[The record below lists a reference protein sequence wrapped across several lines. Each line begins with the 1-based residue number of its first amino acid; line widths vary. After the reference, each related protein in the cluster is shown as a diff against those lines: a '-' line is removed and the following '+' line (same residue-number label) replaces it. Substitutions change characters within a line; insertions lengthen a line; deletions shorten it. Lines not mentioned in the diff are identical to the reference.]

1 VEYVFQSVANIVEPN
16 GVRKLG
22 EEHRQEMAQDA
33 EGAGLGFH
41 ACLEGV
47 PVDHSTRNEVE
58 NQLEN
63 DHIGPGW
70 CYFVHTLPAS
80 GRHFSLTQTSLLPSI
95 MNSCGMTVRILF
107 VHRGLFSGTMHALIE
122 QWRRAEPNVEIV
134 CRDVDQLSFGSLLQ
148 KLRGLPHAVAN
159 GGLKVLRPGGGFG
172 ECLRK
177 SPFYWKR
184 IRETTRIVYQKET
197 SYQFGISIGTIVPI
211 INPKFPIFIYTDNTI
226 LANKS
231 YHGGE
236 ERYLFWEHL
245 LPLEKEVI
253 GKAARIFTMSVH
265 VSQTLLEE
273 YSVTKE
279 NVVQVGA
286 GCNSPKIRQVDP
298 MRYERRSILFVGL
311 DWERK
316 GGPDLVKAFQILKT
330 WLPDATL
337 TIAGADPPGIA
348 GNGIE
353 VLGRVDQSGVSKLM
367 ASASVFA
374 MPSLREPFGIV
385 FLEAMH
391 SGMAVLAS
399 RQGAPPDFVEDGV
412 TGYLVAPGDVEGIAH
427 GLFEI
432 LKDPKIAAE
441 MGRRAKARVSEEYT
455 WETVQKRM
463 SSAINQAMS
472 ITASS

>member
-1 VEYVFQSVANIVEPN
+1 
-16 GVRKLG
+16 
-22 EEHRQEMAQDA
+22 
-33 EGAGLGFH
+33 
-41 ACLEGV
+41 
-47 PVDHSTRNEVE
+47 
-58 NQLEN
+58 
-63 DHIGPGW
+63 
-70 CYFVHTLPAS
+70 
-80 GRHFSLTQTSLLPSI
+80 
-95 MNSCGMTVRILF
+95 
-107 VHRGLFSGTMHALIE
+107 
-122 QWRRAEPNVEIV
+122 
-134 CRDVDQLSFGSLLQ
+134 
-148 KLRGLPHAVAN
+148 
-159 GGLKVLRPGGGFG
+159 
-172 ECLRK
+172 
-177 SPFYWKR
+177 
-184 IRETTRIVYQKET
+184 
-197 SYQFGISIGTIVPI
+197 
-211 INPKFPIFIYTDNTI
+211 
-226 LANKS
+226 
-231 YHGGE
+231 
-236 ERYLFWEHL
+236 
-245 LPLEKEVI
+245 
-253 GKAARIFTMSVH
+253 
-265 VSQTLLEE
+265 
-273 YSVTKE
+273 
-279 NVVQVGA
+279 
-286 GCNSPKIRQVDP
+286 